1 MDRERQDGQDGRAGK
16 DTEAEHQR
24 KFARG
29 VGPRRK
35 VRKVDLMLRV
45 ALTGGAATG
54 KSYVLEQF
62 RKHGVPCLVADD
74 LAHGVTAAGTEATAA
89 IGARFGT
96 EVIAADGS
104 VDRNALGAIVF
115 ADATARRDLEAIVH
129 PAVYRAIQVGLRA
142 FEKSGDPLA
151 VVEIPLLYESGHADD
166 FDRIIVTACSDETQ
180 LRRLMDRGLS
190 DVRAR
195 QVIAAQMSTAE
206 KTARA
211 DFVIHTDGDKL
222 DTAARVRDILNR
234 LR

>member
-1 MDRERQDGQDGRAGK
+1 
-16 DTEAEHQR
+16 
-24 KFARG
+24 
-29 VGPRRK
+29 
-35 VRKVDLMLRV
+35 MLKV

-54 KSYVLEQF
+54 KSYVLEQCN
-62 RKHGVPCLVADD
+62 KLGVPTLIADN

-89 IGARFGT
+89 IATRFGAD
-96 EVIAADGS
+96 VIAPDGS

-115 ADATARRDLEAIVH
+115 ADADARRDLETIVH

-166 FDRIIVTACSDETQ
+166 FDRVIVTACSDETQ

-190 DVRAR
+190 EIRAR
-195 QVIAAQMSTAE
+195 QVVAAQMPTAE

-211 DFVIHTDGDKL
+211 DFVINTDGDKA
-222 DTAARVRDILNR
+222 DTAVHVRDILSR